1 VVGAS
6 TIPQIAKKDKL
17 DAEINE
23 SLLNVTMVSDISSS
37 ENKMV

>member
-1 VVGAS
+1 MVGAS
-6 TIPQIAKKDKL
+6 TIPQIARKDKL
-17 DAEINE
+17 DVEINE